1 MNASAAAGPLARARL
16 AAVRAEIFSRAG
28 VDLGAG
34 ILYGAGFKD
43 GMLAGLRITRGF
55 CGRPRALPPRGP
67 DGAPMLSPVA
77 EAGRARHLIGEL
89 PHSAEASC
97 GSGAG
102 AGARQTGCI
111 FTSGFAAGWYSALL
125 GEGLLVREV
134 ECAAR
139 GASSC
144 RFEARPVADWLARAE
159 KWTRSVLPH
168 LDFKEICRAA
178 LAEATPALPA
188 APAPAAVPAAT
199 AEATL
204 EVRTWGPVLV
214 LPYAGPEECQ
224 RSLEAAAADP
234 ECEPSAIAVVDCAGV
249 EPAEAALVAL
259 ARTLSLLEA
268 RGIEPIVAGCPPS
281 AIGRLTPARAN
292 GALLCAPDVP
302 GAIALAFQLLSGPGR
317 QS

>member
-1 MNASAAAGPLARARL
+1 VNASAAPGPLARARL

-28 VDLGAG
+28 IDLGAG
-34 ILYGAGFKD
+34 ILYGAGFKE

-67 DGAPMLSPVA
+67 EGAPMLSPA
-77 EAGRARHLIGEL
+77 PEAGRARRWIGEL
-89 PHSAEASC
+89 AHSAEASC
-97 GSGAG
+97 GTGTE

-134 ECAAR
+134 ECVAR
-139 GASSC
+139 GATSC

-159 KWTRSVLPH
+159 TWTRSVLPH

-188 APAPAAVPAAT
+188 PPTPEADRPPA

-214 LPYAGPEECQ
+214 LPYAGPDECA

-249 EPAEAALVAL
+249 EPAEAALIAL
-259 ARTLSLLEA
+259 ARTLGMLEA
-268 RGIEPIVAGCPPS
+268 RGIEPILSGWPPS
-281 AIGRLTPARAN
+281 ALGRLESARAN
-292 GALLCAPDVP
+292 GATLCAADVP
-302 GAIALAFQLLSGPGR
+302 AAIALAFQLLSGPGR
-317 QS
+317 AS